1 MNIFLKFYYFNDI
14 NGYDNYLFSTKKAAL
29 DWLRYADKTYLNE
42 GEFTFEEHDMQI
54 LYVNK
59 NNKKD
64 ILRALRQISIISGSL
79 VRTPEIDYD

>member
-14 NGYDNYLFSTKKAAL
+14 NGYDSHLFSTKKAAL
-29 DWLRYADKTYLNE
+29 DWLRHADKTYLDE
-42 GEFTFEEHDMQI
+42 GEDTFEEHDMQI

-59 NNKKD
+59 NTKKD